1 MSTSINSNY
10 PLRDYNT
17 FNISVNAK
25 LFYEFKDKISLQK
38 ILKKEDLKNEKILIL
53 GGGSNILFSKNY
65 NGLILK
71 NGILGI
77 NIISETKNHVEV
89 EVGAGENWHEF
100 VLWSINNNL
109 SGIENLALI
118 PGLVGASP
126 IQNIGAYGVE
136 VKDTITN
143 VKFIDIKSRIEKSLN
158 NKDCNFEYRSSIFKK
173 ELKNKTIITDVTFK
187 LSKTDLNIIKYGAI
201 KSELKSL
208 KEKPSSKAI
217 CQAVINIRSRKLPN
231 PKELGNSGSFFKN
244 PIITNNKYKQ
254 LKKNFPDLVA
264 YKESNTYM
272 KIAAGWLIERAGWKG
287 FKDKNVGVYK
297 NQALVLVNHGNASG
311 QDIIDLSKKIQESI
325 FQKFQ
330 IEILPEVNII

>member
-25 LFYEFKDKISLQK
+25 LFYEFKDKTSLQK
-38 ILKKEDLKNEKILIL
+38 ILKREDLKNENILIL

-65 NGLILK
+65 DGLILK

-77 NIISETKNHVEV
+77 NIISETNNHIEV

-100 VLWSINNNL
+100 VLWSIKNNL

-126 IQNIGAYGVE
+126 IQNIGAYGME

-143 VKFIDIKSRIEKSLN
+143 VKFIDIKSGFEKSLN
-158 NKDCNFEYRSSIFKK
+158 NKDCNFQYRSSIFKK
-173 ELKNKTIITDVTFK
+173 ELKNKTIITEVTFK
-187 LSKTDLNIIKYGAI
+187 LSKIDLNIIKYGAI

-208 KEKPSSKAI
+208 NIEPSSKAI

-231 PKELGNSGSFFKN
+231 PKKLGNSGSFFKN
-244 PIITNNKYKQ
+244 PIIANNKYKQ
-254 LKKNFPDLVA
+254 LKKKFPDLVA
-264 YKESNTYM
+264 YKESNTLM
-272 KIAAGWLIERAGWKG
+272 KIAAGWLIEKAGWKG

-297 NQALVLVNHGNASG
+297 NQALVIVNHGNASG

>member
-17 FNISVNAK
+17 FKISVNAK

-38 ILKKEDLKNEKILIL
+38 ILKREDLKNEKILIL

-65 NGLILK
+65 DGLILK

-77 NIISETKNHVEV
+77 NTISETNNHVEV

-126 IQNIGAYGVE
+126 IQNIGAYGME

-143 VKFIDIKSRIEKSLN
+143 VKFIDIKSGIEKSL
-158 NKDCNFEYRSSIFKK
+158 
-173 ELKNKTIITDVTFK
+173 IIKIVI
-187 LSKTDLNIIKYGAI
+187 LNIEVRY
-201 KSELKSL
+201 
-208 KEKPSSKAI
+208 
-217 CQAVINIRSRKLPN
+217 
-231 PKELGNSGSFFKN
+231 
-244 PIITNNKYKQ
+244 
-254 LKKNFPDLVA
+254 LKKN
-264 YKESNTYM
+264 
-272 KIAAGWLIERAGWKG
+272 
-287 FKDKNVGVYK
+287 
-297 NQALVLVNHGNASG
+297 
-311 QDIIDLSKKIQESI
+311 
-325 FQKFQ
+325 
-330 IEILPEVNII
+330 

>member
-38 ILKKEDLKNEKILIL
+38 ILKKEDLINENILIL

-65 NGLILK
+65 DGLILK

-77 NIISETKNHVEV
+77 NIISETNNHVEV
-89 EVGAGENWHEF
+89 KVGAGENWHEF

-126 IQNIGAYGVE
+126 IQNIGAYGME

-143 VKFIDIKSRIEKSLN
+143 VKFIDIKNGIEKSLN

-244 PIITNNKYKQ
+244 PIITNNKYTQ

-264 YKESNTYM
+264 YKESNTRM

-287 FKDKNVGVYK
+287 FKEKNVGVYK

>member
-38 ILKKEDLKNEKILIL
+38 ILKREDLKNENILIL

-65 NGLILK
+65 DGLILK

-77 NIISETKNHVEV
+77 NIISETNNHVEV
-89 EVGAGENWHEF
+89 QVGAGENWHEF

-126 IQNIGAYGVE
+126 IQNIGAYGME

-143 VKFIDIKSRIEKSLN
+143 VKFIDIKSGIEKSLN

-208 KEKPSSKAI
+208 KEEPSSKAI

>member
-38 ILKKEDLKNEKILIL
+38 ILKREDLKNENILIL

-65 NGLILK
+65 DGLILK

-77 NIISETKNHVEV
+77 NIISETNNHVEV

-264 YKESNTYM
+264 YKESNTHM
-272 KIAAGWLIERAGWKG
+272 KIAAGWLIEMAGWKG
-287 FKDKNVGVYK
+287 YKKDDFGVYDK
-297 NQALVLVNHGNASG
+297 QALVLVNYGNASG
-311 QDIIDLSKKIQESI
+311 KEIIELSKKIQQSVLE
-325 FQKFQ
+325 KFN
-330 IEILPEVNII
+330 IMIHPEVNII

>member
-38 ILKKEDLKNEKILIL
+38 ILKREDLKNEKILIL

-65 NGLILK
+65 DGLILK

-77 NIISETKNHVEV
+77 NIISETNNHVEV

-126 IQNIGAYGVE
+126 IQNIGAYGME

-143 VKFIDIKSRIEKSLN
+143 VKFIDIKSGIEKSLN

-208 KEKPSSKAI
+208 KEEPSSKAI

-264 YKESNTYM
+264 YKESNTHM
-272 KIAAGWLIERAGWKG
+272 KIAAWWLIERAGWKG

-297 NQALVLVNHGNASG
+297 NQALVLVNHGNANG

-330 IEILPEVNII
+330 IEILPEVHII

>member
-1 MSTSINSNY
+1 M
-10 PLRDYNT
+10 
-17 FNISVNAK
+17 
-25 LFYEFKDKISLQK
+25 
-38 ILKKEDLKNEKILIL
+38 
-53 GGGSNILFSKNY
+53 
-65 NGLILK
+65 
-71 NGILGI
+71 
-77 NIISETKNHVEV
+77 
-89 EVGAGENWHEF
+89 
-100 VLWSINNNL
+100 
-109 SGIENLALI
+109 ALI

-143 VKFIDIKSRIEKSLN
+143 VKFIDIKSGIEKSLN

-208 KEKPSSKAI
+208 KEEPSSKAI

-264 YKESNTYM
+264 YKESNTHM

-287 FKDKNVGVYK
+287 FKEKNVGVYK

-311 QDIIDLSKKIQESI
+311 KDIIDLSKKIQESI

>member
-38 ILKKEDLKNEKILIL
+38 ILKREDLKNENILIL

-65 NGLILK
+65 DGLILK

-77 NIISETKNHVEV
+77 NIISETNNHVEV

-126 IQNIGAYGVE
+126 IQNIGAYGME

-143 VKFIDIKSRIEKSLN
+143 VKFIDIKSGIEKSLN

-208 KEKPSSKAI
+208 KEEPSSKAI

>member
-38 ILKKEDLKNEKILIL
+38 ILKREDLKNENILIL

-65 NGLILK
+65 DGLILK

-126 IQNIGAYGVE
+126 IQNIGAYGME

-143 VKFIDIKSRIEKSLN
+143 VKFIDIESGIEKSLN

-208 KEKPSSKAI
+208 KEKPSSKSI

-264 YKESNTYM
+264 YKESNTHM
-272 KIAAGWLIERAGWKG
+272 KIAAGWLIEKAGWKG

-297 NQALVLVNHGNASG
+297 NQALVIVNHGNASG
-311 QDIIDLSKKIQESI
+311 RDIIDLSKKIQESI

>member
-10 PLRDYNT
+10 PLRGYNT

-25 LFYEFKDKISLQK
+25 LFYEFKDKVSLQK
-38 ILKKEDLKNEKILIL
+38 ILNREDLKNENILIL

-65 NGLILK
+65 DGLILK

-77 NIISETKNHVEV
+77 NIISETNNHVEV
-89 EVGAGENWHEF
+89 QVGAGENWHEF

-126 IQNIGAYGVE
+126 IQNIGAYGME

-143 VKFIDIKSRIEKSLN
+143 VKFIDIKSGIEKSLN
-158 NKDCNFEYRSSIFKK
+158 NKDCNFQYRSSIFKK

-264 YKESNTYM
+264 YKESNTNM

>member
-38 ILKKEDLKNEKILIL
+38 ILKREDLINENILIL

-65 NGLILK
+65 DGLILK

-77 NIISETKNHVEV
+77 NIISETNNHVEV

-126 IQNIGAYGVE
+126 IQNIGAYGME

-143 VKFIDIKSRIEKSLN
+143 VKFIDIKSGIEKSLN

-208 KEKPSSKAI
+208 KEEPSSKAI

>member
-1 MSTSINSNY
+1 MSTSINTNY

-25 LFYEFKDKISLQK
+25 LFHEFKDKISLQK
-38 ILKKEDLKNEKILIL
+38 ILKREDLKNENILIL

-65 NGLILK
+65 DGLILK

-77 NIISETKNHVEV
+77 NIISETNNHVEV

-126 IQNIGAYGVE
+126 IQNIGAYGME

-143 VKFIDIKSRIEKSLN
+143 VKFIDIKSGIEKSLN
-158 NKDCNFEYRSSIFKK
+158 NKDCNIEYRSSIFKK

-208 KEKPSSKAI
+208 KEEPSSKAI

>member
-65 NGLILK
+65 DGLILK

>member
-25 LFYEFKDKISLQK
+25 LFYEFKDKTSLQK
-38 ILKKEDLKNEKILIL
+38 ILKREDLKNENILIL

-65 NGLILK
+65 DGLVLK

-77 NIISETKNHVEV
+77 NIISETNNHVEV

-100 VLWSINNNL
+100 VLWSIKNNL

-126 IQNIGAYGVE
+126 IQNIGAYGME

-143 VKFIDIKSRIEKSLN
+143 VKFIDIKSGFEKSLN
-158 NKDCNFEYRSSIFKK
+158 NKDCNFQYRSSIFKK
-173 ELKNKTIITDVTFK
+173 ELKNKTIITEVTFK
-187 LSKTDLNIIKYGAI
+187 LSKIDLNIIKYGAI
-201 KSELKSL
+201 KSELRSL
-208 KEKPSSKAI
+208 NIEPSSKAI

-231 PKELGNSGSFFKN
+231 PKKLGNSGSFFKN
-244 PIITNNKYKQ
+244 PIIANNKYKH
-254 LKKNFPDLVA
+254 LKKKFPDLVA
-264 YKESNTYM
+264 YKESNTLM
-272 KIAAGWLIERAGWKG
+272 KIAAGWLIEKAGWKG

-297 NQALVLVNHGNASG
+297 NQALVIVNHGNASG

>member
-38 ILKKEDLKNEKILIL
+38 ILKREDLKNENILIL

-65 NGLILK
+65 DGLILK

-77 NIISETKNHVEV
+77 NIISETYNHVEV

-126 IQNIGAYGVE
+126 IQNIGAYGME

-143 VKFIDIKSRIEKSLN
+143 VRFIDIKSGIEKSLN

-244 PIITNNKYKQ
+244 PIINKAQFENLLATNPMMPHYVVSAN
-254 LKKNFPDLVA
+254 
-264 YKESNTYM
+264 EI
-272 KIAAGWLIERAGWKG
+272 KIPAGWLIEQCG
-287 FKDKNVGVYK
+287 FKGKRFGVIRK
-297 NQALVLVNHGNASG
+297 G
-311 QDIIDLSKKIQESI
+311 D
-325 FQKFQ
+325 
-330 IEILPEVNII
+330 